1 MTTAVVEL
9 IGNHDRGPPEQRV
22 ERIGDLYLMP

>member
-9 IGNHDRGPPEQRV
+9 IGNHDRWPPEQRV